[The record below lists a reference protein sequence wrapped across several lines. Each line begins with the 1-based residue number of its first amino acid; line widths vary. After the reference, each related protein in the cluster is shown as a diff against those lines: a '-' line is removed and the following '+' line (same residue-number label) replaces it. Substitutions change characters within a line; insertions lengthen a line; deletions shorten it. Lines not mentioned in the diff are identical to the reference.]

1 MTFTEKAISTFAS
14 QRFQCLW
21 CDQHTLRLIN
31 DDSALVGILRVH
43 TSTEYMEVVNAATIG
58 GRAGLGHILYA
69 AALVVAKQHG
79 KKLRA
84 DSETVIGHSVS
95 LWRKI
100 WDDAAIPRQ
109 PLPFEMQQHEYNLD
123 LYEDLLWTNPSLSLS
138 DDWLDWDNDKINNKI
153 SSQHLTPHVFNIGF
167 EASPQLLDAFS
178 SVIEESAM
186 SAEEQEL
193 VRAFW
198 EHRFGRSE

>member
-1 MTFTEKAISTFAS
+1 
-14 QRFQCLW
+14 
-21 CDQHTLRLIN
+21 
-31 DDSALVGILRVH
+31 
-43 TSTEYMEVVNAATIG
+43 
-58 GRAGLGHILYA
+58 
-69 AALVVAKQHG
+69 
-79 KKLRA
+79 
-84 DSETVIGHSVS
+84 
-95 LWRKI
+95 
-100 WDDAAIPRQ
+100 
-109 PLPFEMQQHEYNLD
+109 EMQQHEYNLD